1 MEQEK
6 IGKII
11 KDIRIK
17 NKLSQKEFAQKY
29 GVTYQAVSKWENG
42 KNIPDISIL
51 KQICNDYNINLDDLL
66 DARITKKNYLKNII
80 GVILIIILTIGGA
93 YILFRDD
100 DFEFKTI
107 SSTCDEFKLHG
118 SVAYNKNKSS
128 IYIDGLTYCGEENID
143 KIKYEEIKCT
153 LYEDID
159 KIKNEISSYE
169 YSKSITLEEFL
180 KDVKFKVDDY
190 EQTCK
195 TYDDN
200 SLFLEIEALTK
211 NNNIVYYKIP
221 LSIEDTCTK

>member
-128 IYIDGLTYCGEENID
+128 IYIDGLTYCGEKNID

-200 SLFLEIEALTK
+200 SLYLEIEALTK